1 MYLLIDYRE
10 QDFIKRLSDYCIIEN
25 DMIKAITINNV
36 EIKFKITN
44 LLIGDFVI
52 LDDIDNLY
60 TIRLAIERKS
70 IRDLCASITDGRFRE
85 QKQRLLD
92 SINDASKVCYLIE
105 GKLNNLSD
113 KLTLSHTIINGSLL
127 NLIFKHKYKVIQ
139 TENKLDTFNNIVL
152 LYKKFKNN
160 DFEMDCAQ
168 NKVKLIKR
176 SDKIKDN
183 KLLNQIL
190 LIPGV
195 SSKIAQVIITYITVP
210 IVEPVVEPIVEPVVE
225 PIVEPV
231 VEPVVEPIVEP
242 ETSVPCPC
250 ALSVPSSIKSLI
262 DIYIS
267 LNEEIRCENYF
278 TDVIVPGNGGKVRKI
293 GKALSKKIY
302 EYFCK

>member
-1 MYLLIDYRE
+1 
-10 QDFIKRLSDYCIIEN
+10 
-25 DMIKAITINNV
+25 MIKAITINNV

-92 SINDASKVCYLIE
+92 SINDASKICYLIE
-105 GKLNNLSD
+105 GKLSNSSD

-127 NLIFKHKYKVIQ
+127 NLIFKHKYKLIQ
-139 TENKLDTFNNIVL
+139 TENKLDTFNNIIL

-160 DFEMDCAQ
+160 DFETDGVQ

-183 KLLNQIL
+183 KLLNQLL

-210 IVEPVVEPIVEPVVE
+210 IVVPVVKPVV
-225 PIVEPV
+225 VPV
-231 VEPVVEPIVEP
+231 VEPVVEP
-242 ETSVPCPC
+242 ETS
-250 ALSVPSSIKSLI
+250 LHFSIKSLI

-267 LNEEIRCENYF
+267 LNEETKCENYF
-278 TDVIVPGNGGKVRKI
+278 TDVIVPGNGSKARKI

>member
-25 DMIKAITINNV
+25 DMIKEFTLNNV

-44 LLIGDFVI
+44 LPISDFII
-52 LDDIDNLY
+52 LDDIEDNN

-70 IRDLCASITDGRFRE
+70 IRDLCSSITDGRFRE

-92 SINDASKVCYLIE
+92 SINDVSKVCYLIE
-105 GKLNNLSD
+105 GTKNINNSD
-113 KLTLSHTIINGSLL
+113 KLTLSNTIINGSLL
-127 NLIFKHKYKVIQ
+127 NLIFKHKYKLIQ
-139 TENKLDTFNNIVL
+139 TENKIDTFNNIIL

-160 DFEMDCAQ
+160 DFENQGIQ

-183 KLLNQIL
+183 KILNQL
-190 LIPGV
+190 CLIPGV
-195 SSKIAQVIITYITVP
+195 SSKVAEIIIKNVNLQN
-210 IVEPVVEPIVEPVVE
+210 INLQNINLQNDNLQNDNLQNIDV
-225 PIVEPV
+225 
-231 VEPVVEPIVEP
+231 
-242 ETSVPCPC
+242 
-250 ALSVPSSIKSLI
+250 SIKSLI
-262 DIYIS
+262 DIYKL
-267 LNEEIRCENYF
+267 LNDETECENYF
-278 TDVIVPGNGGKVRKI
+278 SEVIVSNNDKKVRKI

>member
-92 SINDASKVCYLIE
+92 SINDASKICYLIE
-105 GKLNNLSD
+105 GKLSNSSD

-127 NLIFKHKYKVIQ
+127 NLIFKHKYKLIQ
-139 TENKLDTFNNIVL
+139 TENKLDTFNNIIL

-160 DFEMDCAQ
+160 DFETDGVQ

-183 KLLNQIL
+183 KLLNQLL

-210 IVEPVVEPIVEPVVE
+210 IVV
-225 PIVEPV
+225 PV
-231 VEPVVEPIVEP
+231 VEPVVVH
-242 ETSVPCPC
+242 ETS
-250 ALSVPSSIKSLI
+250 LHFSIKSLI

-267 LNEEIRCENYF
+267 LNEETKCENYF
-278 TDVIVPGNGGKVRKI
+278 TDVIVPGNGSKARKI